1 MANALFRGFT
11 FTNGIFIPSTE
22 STGGPQCASTT
33 TEGEFVFNQ
42 CDVAKN
48 SQRRTVRVGTSTYT
62 TQLAWTSIREETF
75 QFGPTTTV
83 MWTSRIWTFFL
94 VSTITTTA
102 QRDAVTVA
110 PAIQLVWRPGDLL
123 LAQQPGP
130 AATSSDSN
138 SSPASSQ
145 EPPLGKGAI
154 AGIAVGAVVFAAMAI
169 LGIFMYIRRRR
180 RKPSDVLDAPIE
192 TTESPS
198 AATAAAAVGRGGG
211 LEPGQKAELDA
222 TSAAIK
228 LKGALMEKQEL
239 PADSVVPLAPAD
251 PEPQRFELDATPV
264 MRELPTTEEAMPG
277 RDQTPPSVPAARD
290 STPNIP
296 VSPVSDR
303 SSRQAGLS
311 VNSPPSVLSSVG
323 GNDRYTAEGWRA
335 SILEE

>member
-1 MANALFRGFT
+1 MVTLLRGFT
-11 FTNGIFIPSTE
+11 FTNGIFIPSTA
-22 STGGPQCASTT
+22 STRDPQCVSTM

-42 CDVAKN
+42 CDAAQS
-48 SQRRTVRVGTSTYT
+48 SQHRTVRVGTSAYT

-83 MWTSRIWTFFL
+83 IWTSRTWTFFL

-110 PAIQLVWRPGDLL
+110 PAVQLVWRPDGLLL
-123 LAQQPGP
+123 LAHNPGL
-130 AATSSDSN
+130 AATSSGSRT
-138 SSPASSQ
+138 SPATSQ

-154 AGIAVGAVVFAAMAI
+154 AGIVVGAVVVAAMAI

-180 RKPSDVLDAPIE
+180 RKPSQAIDAPTE
-192 TTESPS
+192 TAEPPS
-198 AATAAAAVGRGGG
+198 TITGGIVGGGG

-222 TSAAIK
+222 SSAAAK
-228 LKGALMEKQEL
+228 LNGAPMEKQEL
-239 PADSVVPLAPAD
+239 PADSVVCLPPAE

-264 MRELPTTEEAMPG
+264 VRELPTTEGAMPP
-277 RDQTPPSVPAARD
+277 RTPPPVTAGPE
-290 STPNIP
+290 STQNVP

-303 SSRQAGLS
+303 SSRPPGLS
-311 VNSPPSVLSSVG
+311 VSSPPSVLSSVG
-323 GNDRYTAEGWRA
+323 GNGAYTAEGWRA

>member
-11 FTNGIFIPSTE
+11 FTNGIFIPSTD
-22 STGGPQCASTT
+22 STGGPQCASTM

-83 MWTSRIWTFFL
+83 MWTSRTWTFFL

-110 PAIQLVWRPGDLL
+110 PAIQLVWRREDLS
-123 LAQQPGP
+123 LAKQPGP

-138 SSPASSQ
+138 SAPASSQ
-145 EPPLGKGAI
+145 EPPLGKGAL
-154 AGIAVGAVVFAAMAI
+154 AGIAVGAVVVAAMAI

-180 RKPSDVLDAPIE
+180 RNPSDVLDSPIE

-198 AATAAAAVGRGGG
+198 AAAAAVAGGGG

-228 LKGALMEKQEL
+228 LNGVSMEKQEL
-239 PADSVVPLAPAD
+239 PADSVVPLPPAE

-264 MRELPTTEEAMPG
+264 MRELQTTEEAMPP
-277 RDQTPPSVPAARD
+277 RDRTPPPVPAAHD
-290 STPNIP
+290 STPNVP